1 MTHVLRG
8 LNVVIFSVLKCAWS
22 KHLQEWM
29 ESHSGQIGKE
39 NFLKIYGAAHME
51 EAFTPQNILASFT
64 ATGTEPFNQ
73 DVIPM
78 SKMQPSMEFSTQGT
92 FPMTRLTPV
101 NHIEA

>member
-1 MTHVLRG
+1 MTHVLQG
-8 LNVVIFSVLKCAWS
+8 LNVVIFSVLKHAWS

-39 NFLKIYGAAHME
+39 NFLEIYGAAHM

-64 ATGTEPFNQ
+64 ATGIKLFNP

-78 SKMQPSMEFSTQGT
+78 SKMQPSMEFST
-92 FPMTRLTPV
+92 
-101 NHIEA
+101 